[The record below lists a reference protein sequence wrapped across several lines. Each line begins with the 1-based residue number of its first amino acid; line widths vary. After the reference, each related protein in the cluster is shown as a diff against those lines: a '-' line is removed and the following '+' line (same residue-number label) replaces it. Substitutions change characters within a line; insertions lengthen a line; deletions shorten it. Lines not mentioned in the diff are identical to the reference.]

1 MFLTR
6 IYLDPYRRGARK
18 LMRSRQT
25 MHAAVL
31 NCFPPGSLDDAAA
44 PRVLWRLD
52 RVATRSGHPL
62 QGSPAYALFISSPVP
77 PDPAHIVEAA
87 GYKTYGVVVREL
99 DGFLDRLEA
108 GQRWGFRL
116 CVNPTF
122 RDKGQLD
129 RAGRKKIL
137 AHVTQEQQTKWVL
150 DRAERCGFKIL
161 ESADLG
167 GELPVLEDSQGQRV
181 DGKNLLINGVER
193 SLVEFRRGNDLVRLS
208 IATFEG
214 VLEVSDPQAL
224 RHAVVNGI
232 GRGKAYG
239 CGLLTLARA

>member
-25 MHAAVL
+25 MLAAVL

-122 RDKGQLD
+122 REKGQLGRD
-129 RAGRKKIL
+129 GRKKIL
-137 AHVTQEQQTKWVL
+137 GHVTQEQQTKWVL

-167 GELPVLEDSQGQRV
+167 GELPVLEDRMTHLCG
-181 DGKNLLINGVER
+181 R
-193 SLVEFRRGNDLVRLS
+193 SL
-208 IATFEG
+208 
-214 VLEVSDPQAL
+214 
-224 RHAVVNGI
+224 
-232 GRGKAYG
+232 
-239 CGLLTLARA
+239 